1 MMEEKIRIEVENLE
15 KNERID
21 KYLSSKLDDS
31 FSRAKIQKLIDE
43 ELILVN
49 DKVIKSSYKVS
60 NGDVI
65 LITDKEED
73 MSVKPEKMDIDIV
86 YEDDDVMVIN
96 KKSGVVV
103 HPAPGNYSGTLV
115 NGLMY
120 LSKDLSHVNGEFR
133 PGIVHRID
141 KDTSGLLIVAKNDK
155 AHRILAEELKEKKVK
170 RKYITLVS
178 GVINHDVG
186 EIDAPIGRDP
196 SDRKKMCVTST
207 NSKDAITH
215 FRVLERYKNA
225 SLIECEL
232 ETGRTHQIRVHMK
245 YINHPVINDPVY
257 GKSNHGEFG
266 QLLHA
271 KEITFTHPTTKEIM
285 TFSCEVPEEFNK
297 ILEEYKEESEIKW
310 I

>member
-1 MMEEKIRIEVENLE
+1 MMEEKIRIDVENLE
-15 KNERID
+15 KSERID
-21 KYLSSKLDDS
+21 KYLSSKLDDN
-31 FSRAKIQKLIDE
+31 FSRAKIQKLIDD

-49 DKVIKSSYKVS
+49 DKVVKSSYKVS

-65 LITDKEED
+65 LITDKEDD
-73 MSVKPEKMDIDIV
+73 MSIKPEKMDIDII

-120 LSKDLSHVNGEFR
+120 LSKDLSYVNGEFR

-155 AHRILAEELKEKKVK
+155 AHRILAEELKEKKIK
-170 RKYITLVS
+170 RKYIALVS

-196 SDRKKMCVTST
+196 SDRKKMCVTSV

-257 GKSNHGEFG
+257 GKNNHGEFG

-271 KEITFTHPTTKEIM
+271 KEITFTHPTTKEVM

-297 ILEEYKEESEIKW
+297 ILEEYKEE
-310 I
+310 

>member
-1 MMEEKIRIEVENLE
+1 MMEEKIRIDVENLE
-15 KNERID
+15 KSERID
-21 KYLSSKLDDS
+21 KYLSSKLDDN

-49 DKVIKSSYKVS
+49 DKVVKSSYKVS

-65 LITDKEED
+65 LITDKEDD
-73 MSVKPEKMDIDIV
+73 MIKPEKMDIDII

-155 AHRILAEELKEKKVK
+155 AHRILAEELKEKKIK
-170 RKYITLVS
+170 RKYIALVS
-178 GVINHDVG
+178 GVINHDIG

-207 NSKDAITH
+207 NSKEAITH
-215 FRVLERYKNA
+215 FRVLERYKKA
-225 SLIECEL
+225 SLIECIL

-257 GKSNHGEFG
+257 GKNNHGEFG

-271 KEITFTHPTTKEIM
+271 KEITFTHPTTKEVM
-285 TFSCEVPEEFNK
+285 TFSCNVPEEFNK
-297 ILEEYKEESEIKW
+297 ILEEYKEE
-310 I
+310 

>member
-21 KYLSSKLDDS
+21 KYLSSKLDDN

-155 AHRILAEELKEKKVK
+155 AHRILAEELKEKKIK
-170 RKYITLVS
+170 RKYIALVS
-178 GVINHDVG
+178 GVINHDIG

-257 GKSNHGEFG
+257 GKNNRGKFG

-271 KEITFTHPTTKEIM
+271 KEITFTHPTTKEVM

-297 ILEEYKEESEIKW
+297 ILEEYKEE
-310 I
+310 

>member
-49 DKVIKSSYKVS
+49 DKIIKSSYKVS

-155 AHRILAEELKEKKVK
+155 AHRILAEELKEKKIK
-170 RKYITLVS
+170 RKYIALVS

-245 YINHPVINDPVY
+245 YIDHPVINDPVY

-297 ILEEYKEESEIKW
+297 ILEEYKEE
-310 I
+310 

>member
-155 AHRILAEELKEKKVK
+155 AHRILAEELKEKKIK
-170 RKYITLVS
+170 RKYIALVS
-178 GVINHDVG
+178 GVINHDIG

-257 GKSNHGEFG
+257 GKNNYGEFG

-271 KEITFTHPTTKEIM
+271 KEITFTHPTTKEVM

-297 ILEEYKEESEIKW
+297 ILEEYKEE
-310 I
+310 

>member
-21 KYLSSKLDDS
+21 KYLSSKLNDS

-155 AHRILAEELKEKKVK
+155 AHRILAEELKEKKIK
-170 RKYITLVS
+170 RKYIALVS
-178 GVINHDVG
+178 GVINHDIG

-257 GKSNHGEFG
+257 GKNNHGEFG

-271 KEITFTHPTTKEIM
+271 KEITFTHPTTKEVM

-297 ILEEYKEESEIKW
+297 ILEEYKEE
-310 I
+310 

>member
-1 MMEEKIRIEVENLE
+1 MQEFICEKN
-15 KNERID
+15 NERID
-21 KYLSSKLDDS
+21 KYLSSKLDDN

-155 AHRILAEELKEKKVK
+155 AHRILAEELKEKKIK
-170 RKYITLVS
+170 RKYIALVS
-178 GVINHDVG
+178 GVINHDIG

-245 YINHPVINDPVY
+245 YIDHPVINDPVY

-297 ILEEYKEESEIKW
+297 ILEEYKEE
-310 I
+310 

>member
-170 RKYITLVS
+170 RKYIALVS

-271 KEITFTHPTTKEIM
+271 KEITFTHPTTKEVM

-297 ILEEYKEESEIKW
+297 ILEEYKEE
-310 I
+310 

>member
-49 DKVIKSSYKVS
+49 DKIIKSSYKVS

-73 MSVKPEKMDIDIV
+73 MSIKPEKMDIDIV

-155 AHRILAEELKEKKVK
+155 AHRILAEELKEKKIK
-170 RKYITLVS
+170 RKYIALVS
-178 GVINHDVG
+178 GVINHDIG

-257 GKSNHGEFG
+257 GKNNHGEFG

-271 KEITFTHPTTKEIM
+271 KEITFTHPTTKEVM
-285 TFSCEVPEEFNK
+285 SFSCEVPEEFNK
-297 ILEEYKEESEIKW
+297 ILEEYKEE
-310 I
+310 

>member
-155 AHRILAEELKEKKVK
+155 AHRILAEELKEKKIK
-170 RKYITLVS
+170 RKYIALVS

-245 YINHPVINDPVY
+245 YIDHPVINDPVY

-297 ILEEYKEESEIKW
+297 ILEEYKEE
-310 I
+310 

>member
-49 DKVIKSSYKVS
+49 DKIIKSSYKVS

-73 MSVKPEKMDIDIV
+73 MSVKPEKMNIDIV

-155 AHRILAEELKEKKVK
+155 AHRILAEELKEKKIK
-170 RKYITLVS
+170 RKYIALVS
-178 GVINHDVG
+178 GVINHDIG

-232 ETGRTHQIRVHMK
+232 ETGRTHQIRVHMN

-257 GKSNHGEFG
+257 GKNNHGEFG

-271 KEITFTHPTTKEIM
+271 KEITFTHPTTKEVM

-297 ILEEYKEESEIKW
+297 ILEEYKEE
-310 I
+310 

>member
-49 DKVIKSSYKVS
+49 DKIIKSSYKVS

-73 MSVKPEKMDIDIV
+73 MSVKPEKMNIDIV

-155 AHRILAEELKEKKVK
+155 AHRILAEELKEKKIK
-170 RKYITLVS
+170 RKYIALVS

-245 YINHPVINDPVY
+245 YIDHPVINDPVY

-297 ILEEYKEESEIKW
+297 ILEEYKEE
-310 I
+310 

>member
-49 DKVIKSSYKVS
+49 DKIIKSSYKVS

-73 MSVKPEKMDIDIV
+73 MSVKPEKMNIDIV

-155 AHRILAEELKEKKVK
+155 AHRILAEELKEKKIK
-170 RKYITLVS
+170 RKYIALVS
-178 GVINHDVG
+178 GVINHDIG

-297 ILEEYKEESEIKW
+297 ILEEYKEE
-310 I
+310 

>member
-21 KYLSSKLDDS
+21 KYLSSKLDDN

-120 LSKDLSHVNGEFR
+120 LSKNLSHVNGEFR

-155 AHRILAEELKEKKVK
+155 AHRILAEELKEKKIK
-170 RKYITLVS
+170 RKYIALVS
-178 GVINHDVG
+178 GVINHDIG

-257 GKSNHGEFG
+257 GKNNHGEFG

-271 KEITFTHPTTKEIM
+271 KEITFTHPTTKEVM

-297 ILEEYKEESEIKW
+297 ILEEYKEE
-310 I
+310 

>member
-21 KYLSSKLDDS
+21 KYLSSKLDDN

-43 ELILVN
+43 KLILVN

-155 AHRILAEELKEKKVK
+155 AHRILAEELKEKKIK
-170 RKYITLVS
+170 RKYIALVS
-178 GVINHDVG
+178 GVINHDIG

-271 KEITFTHPTTKEIM
+271 KEITFTHPTTKEVM

-297 ILEEYKEESEIKW
+297 ILEEYKEE
-310 I
+310 

>member
-1 MMEEKIRIEVENLE
+1 MMEEKIRIKVENLE

-49 DKVIKSSYKVS
+49 DKIIKSSYKVS

-155 AHRILAEELKEKKVK
+155 AHRILAEELKEKKIK
-170 RKYITLVS
+170 RKYIALVS
-178 GVINHDVG
+178 GVINHDIG

-257 GKSNHGEFG
+257 GKNNHGEFG

-271 KEITFTHPTTKEIM
+271 KEITFTHPTTKEVM

-297 ILEEYKEESEIKW
+297 ILEEYKEE
-310 I
+310 

>member
-31 FSRAKIQKLIDE
+31 FSRAKIQKLIDD
-43 ELILVN
+43 ELVLVN

-170 RKYITLVS
+170 RKYIALVS
-178 GVINHDVG
+178 GVINHDIG

-245 YINHPVINDPVY
+245 YIDHPVINDPVY

-271 KEITFTHPTTKEIM
+271 KEITFTHPTTKEVM

-297 ILEEYKEESEIKW
+297 ILEEYKEE
-310 I
+310 

>member
-21 KYLSSKLDDS
+21 KYLSSKLDDN

-49 DKVIKSSYKVS
+49 DKGIKSSYKVS

-155 AHRILAEELKEKKVK
+155 AHRILAEELKEKKIK
-170 RKYITLVS
+170 RKYIALVS

-245 YINHPVINDPVY
+245 YIDHPVINDPVY

-297 ILEEYKEESEIKW
+297 ILEEYKEE
-310 I
+310 

>member
-21 KYLSSKLDDS
+21 KYLSSKLDDN

-155 AHRILAEELKEKKVK
+155 AHRILAEELKEKKIK
-170 RKYITLVS
+170 RKYIALVS

-245 YINHPVINDPVY
+245 YIDHPVINDPVY

-271 KEITFTHPTTKEIM
+271 KEITFTHPTTKEVM

-297 ILEEYKEESEIKW
+297 ILEEYKEE
-310 I
+310 

>member
-257 GKSNHGEFG
+257 GKNNHGEFG

-271 KEITFTHPTTKEIM
+271 KEITFTHPTTKEVM

-297 ILEEYKEESEIKW
+297 ILEEYKEE
-310 I
+310 

>member
-21 KYLSSKLDDS
+21 KYLSSKLDDN

-120 LSKDLSHVNGEFR
+120 LSKDLSHVNGKFR

-155 AHRILAEELKEKKVK
+155 AHRILAEELKEKKIK
-170 RKYITLVS
+170 RKYIALVS
-178 GVINHDVG
+178 GVINHDIG

-271 KEITFTHPTTKEIM
+271 KEITFTHPTTKEVM

-297 ILEEYKEESEIKW
+297 ILEEYKEE
-310 I
+310 